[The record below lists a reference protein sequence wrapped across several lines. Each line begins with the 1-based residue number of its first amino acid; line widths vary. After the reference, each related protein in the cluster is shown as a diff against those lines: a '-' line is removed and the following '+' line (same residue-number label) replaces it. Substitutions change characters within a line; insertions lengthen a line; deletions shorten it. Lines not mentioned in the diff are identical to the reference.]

1 MRRLGSVLALFF
13 ISACGPTAPG
23 NGGNG
28 NGGGADGGGGGNWPD
43 ANWQPP
49 GEFADAAPVQACD
62 KMDIL
67 FVVDNSGSMGQE
79 QTNLADNFPQFIQV
93 LDNYDPP
100 LDYRVGITTTGID
113 YTYTMD
119 LGGFT
124 LPQSQTGGDNGALLQ
139 RCDMTRR
146 WVEGGDSNR
155 SATFSCAA
163 EVGADGPADEMPLA
177 AVHKTFADRMA
188 DGTNAGFHRDDA
200 LLAIVILTDE
210 DDCSYEQSVT
220 LGLGQTLCT
229 DQMEAVDTYKNFLDQ
244 YTGGAGRWAVAVIA
258 GVTDCSSDFG
268 GAQEAKRLKQ
278 FASMAGTNGVVSS
291 ICEADLSIGLQ
302 DALDTFDSA
311 CQGFPPI
318 D

>member
-1 MRRLGSVLALFF
+1 MRRLGSILILVVT
-13 ISACGPTAPG
+13 ACGPTSPG

-28 NGGGADGGGGGNWPD
+28 NGNGADGGGGNGFPD
-43 ANWQPP
+43 ANGQPP
-49 GEFADAAPVQACD
+49 TEFADAAPVQACD

-67 FVVDNSGSMGQE
+67 FVVDNSGSMDQE

-93 LDNYDPP
+93 LDNYNPP
-100 LDYRVGITTTGID
+100 LDYRVGITTTGRD
-113 YTYTMD
+113 YMYTMD
-119 LGGFT
+119 LGGGFT
-124 LPQSQTGGDNGALLQ
+124 IPSSQTGGDNGELLQ

-146 WVEGGDSNR
+146 WVEGGDPNR

-163 EVGADGPADEMPLA
+163 QVGANGPADEMPLA
-177 AVHKTFADRMA
+177 AMHQTFGDRMA

-220 LGLGQTLCT
+220 LGLGQSLCS
-229 DQMEAVDTYKNFLDQ
+229 DMMEPVDTYKNFLDT
-244 YTGGAGRWAVAVIA
+244 YTGAAGRWAVAVIA

-278 FASMAGTNGVVSS
+278 FAGLAGTNGVVSS

-311 CQGFPPI
+311 CQSFPPI